1 MCETYGERTKMA
13 TSILAYWAEENEPSY
28 LERTRIKE
36 GSLTKGSVLQ
46 AYYLGKVYPAI
57 LISNLG

>member
-1 MCETYGERTKMA
+1 MA
-13 TSILAYWAEENEPSY
+13 TSILAYWAEENEPGY